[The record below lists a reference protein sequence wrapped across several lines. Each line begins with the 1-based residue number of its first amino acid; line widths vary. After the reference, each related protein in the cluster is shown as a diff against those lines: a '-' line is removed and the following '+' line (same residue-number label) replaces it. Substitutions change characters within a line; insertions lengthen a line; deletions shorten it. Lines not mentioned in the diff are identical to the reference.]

1 MKANILRQFVGENG
15 QIFSVDFIKKDGSVR
30 TMNCRLGVKSKL
42 KGGRTKYDA
51 EARNLLTVFDMQKGA
66 YRTINA
72 DTVFAVR
79 CHGLSMVVSATK

>member
-1 MKANILRQFVGENG
+1 MKAKILRQFVGENG

-30 TMNCRLGVKSKL
+30 TMNCRMGVKSKL
-42 KGGRTKYDA
+42 KGGQAKYDA
-51 EARNLLTVFDMQKGA
+51 ESRNLLTVYDMQKGA

-79 CHGLSMVVSATK
+79 CHGISMVVATTK